1 MANIYFPTFL
11 QQYQRAVIFRFGK
24 IRKGGA
30 RGPGI
35 FFVNPFIDDVEK
47 VDMRTLSFNVP
58 AQEILS
64 RDSVTV
70 KVDAV
75 VYYSVQVRKRE
86 NRVKRFFLYSSSA
99 SAVTCSFCGCHSCTK
114 CWCRSSKLLL
124 VYCTVQNFEDF
135 FLKKSMEFALICRI
149 LFCP

>member
-1 MANIYFPTFL
+1 MYYFFLIKINLANVYFSTFL

-75 VYYSVQVRKRE
+75 VYYSVQVKKRE
-86 NRVKRFFLYSSSA
+86 NRVKRFFLYSS
-99 SAVTCSFCGCHSCTK
+99 F
-114 CWCRSSKLLL
+114 L
-124 VYCTVQNFEDF
+124 VQ
-135 FLKKSMEFALICRI
+135 
-149 LFCP
+149 